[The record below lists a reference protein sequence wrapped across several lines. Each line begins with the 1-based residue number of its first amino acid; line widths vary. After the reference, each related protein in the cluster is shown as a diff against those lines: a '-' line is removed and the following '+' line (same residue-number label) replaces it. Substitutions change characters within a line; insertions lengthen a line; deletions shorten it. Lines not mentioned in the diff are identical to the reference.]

1 MNLRRLRGARSLRR
15 GCWVVSAVL
24 CAATANATEPVP
36 VDDDNSVALEEEF
49 LEFLDSFDTEDGSWM
64 ESLELIDIEM
74 DDVGSATNE

>member
-1 MNLRRLRGARSLRR
+1 M
-15 GCWVVSAVL
+15 VSVVL